1 MTEQPPQVRAPRPPN
16 TPLPTIVLAR
26 DLTPAAVRAAVR
38 TGELERIRPGAFR
51 RVPPAAEPAASATN
65 ATKAAAARELALARM
80 AAIGKQL
87 STQFWFSCESA
98 ALVWGCP
105 LWTVPVSTHIIQ
117 TMRPHGKGDPDLR
130 RHHMTLDA
138 ADRTQFR
145 GVPVTSLDRTVVDC
159 LRALAPRDAL
169 VVADGALRL
178 GADRDAIA
186 ARLSSLTRGRGVVA
200 ARTVLDFADGRA
212 ESPWET
218 FVRYT
223 VVRSG
228 LPRPELQIPIRTRLG
243 WFRADMGWSEWK
255 LLLEFDGFSKYSG
268 DADPARVLFE
278 EKRRQEAIEEEDWT
292 FIRVTA
298 GDMSRPDDLLG
309 RVCRRLPP
317 ELVATLRPIAALT
330 PR

>member
-1 MTEQPPQVRAPRPPN
+1 MTEQPPPVRAPRPPIA
-16 TPLPTIVLAR
+16 PLPTIVLAR
-26 DLTPAAVRAAVR
+26 ELTPAAVRAAVR
-38 TGELERIRPGAFR
+38 AGELERIRPGAFR
-51 RVPPAAEPAASATN
+51 RVAPAAEPSAPATN

-80 AAIGKQL
+80 AAIARQL
-87 STQFWFSCESA
+87 STPFWFSCESA
-98 ALVWGCP
+98 ALLWGCP
-105 LWTVPVSTHIIQ
+105 VWTAPVGTHLIQ
-117 TMRPHGKGDPDLR
+117 TMRPHGHGDPDLR
-130 RHHMTLDA
+130 RHHMTLDP

-159 LRALAPRDAL
+159 LRGLAPRDAL

-186 ARLSSLTRGRGVVA
+186 ARLSSPAHGRGVVA
-200 ARTVLDFADGRA
+200 ARAVLDFADGRA

-223 VVRSG
+223 LVRLG

-243 WFRADMGWSEWK
+243 WFRADMGWLEWK
-255 LLLEFDGFSKYSG
+255 LLLEFDGFSKYAG
-268 DADPARVLFE
+268 DEPARALFE
-278 EKRRQEAIEEEDWT
+278 EKRRQEAIEEEGFT

-298 GDMSRPDDLLG
+298 IDMGRPDDLLR
-309 RVCRRLPP
+309 RVCRRVPP
-317 ELVATLRPIAALT
+317 GVALKLSPIAALN